1 MRIQMKKVL
10 GLDLGIA
17 SIGWALIAQNSENEE
32 ISHIIDCGVR
42 VVPLSTDEH
51 SEFAK
56 GGSVPTNQIRRKARG
71 MRRNLQ
77 RYRWRRH
84 RLYCVLKQLGMMP
97 DQRLMTRL
105 SPLELYS
112 LRSRA
117 LREPLSLQE
126 IGRILIHLNNWR
138 GYRSNRREAVKDDEK
153 SHYLKEI
160 KNNEDQLKVED
171 KTVGQFFAERLH
183 HGERQRIRGRIFSRN
198 TYIDEFNRIWDAQA
212 QYHPSVLT
220 EEHRRQIRDRIIYY
234 QRPLKSAKGL
244 VGTCAL
250 EWYYALDKETHQPKY
265 ENGRKKIVRP
275 KCAPKSSPL
284 NQECKV
290 WESIHNLR
298 IYRRDRNGRRESQ
311 PIALTLEQKKHLF
324 WYLQESKKNLKAE
337 EALRL
342 LGFSTG
348 AYAVDDH
355 TLENNRTLSRLKEV
369 FKKLGIRRDDLL
381 RFDPAIEEVEWDDL
395 ETGERRRRLQV
406 RGDFDREPLYQL
418 WHLIYATEDEG
429 DLIRLLEERYG
440 FTTEQAREIAKID
453 FTSEGYARKSHR
465 ALRRLLPHYR
475 EGLDYTQAC
484 EAAGY
489 RHADYITKAENEA
502 RILSERLELLPKNA
516 LRNPVVEKI
525 LNQMVHLVNDLMT
538 TYGRPDEV
546 RVELARELKQSAQER
561 KKTHELNQKRRR
573 ENERIKKDIADHLA
587 IPPEKVTRAQI
598 EKFRL
603 YKEID
608 GICLYTGER
617 FSLADVLNGDT
628 VDVEHIIPRT
638 LRFDDSYHN
647 KTLCERNINQEKNNM
662 TACDYMRSRGA
673 QEYEAYLERVKAFY
687 EKNGREV
694 RLKYKNLTTTQEDL
708 LQDNEFLQ
716 RQLRESQYIARKAV
730 EMLREVCR
738 DVYTTTGSVTD
749 FLRHRWGWDE
759 VIAYLRLPQFRE
771 AGLTE
776 TISVQNGQKTKEVIK
791 GWSKRDDHRHHA
803 LDALVVACTRQ
814 SHIQRINELSQN
826 LQGTYGEERRQQL
839 FDIGGRDKKY
849 IAGKAPFSFRQV
861 CEAMNQVLVSHKRR
875 TRVATRSR
883 NCPKGSQKVQI
894 TLTPRGRLHEETI
907 YGRIRRYKK
916 VSLNGKFSVAM
927 LDDMAHP
934 HQRALVEARLA
945 QYANNPKAAFKDLDK
960 NPIRYGPNGEKHLR
974 KVTVWEY
981 ILVSRKALDPKATGK
996 ALERIVDPVVRQVVK
1011 DHFEA
1016 GNVGGLPFRHVRVE
1030 NPAKKAIRLPRG
1042 YAEPGANHHI
1052 AIYRDADGKKH
1063 EHVVTF
1069 WDAFQRVRIGLPPII
1084 TDVAGALEYLSHLPG
1099 ELPELHLPQNPD
1111 WQFVVSLAENDMF
1124 VFGLDPA
1131 DIDLRDPKNRSDV
1144 SKHLFRVRKISSG
1157 DYWFSHHTETKTVDD
1172 TDSKRAGRCKQCSI
1186 KSLAG
1191 AVKVTVNRLGHIVA
1205 VGQPI

>member
-1 MRIQMKKVL
+1 MRVKMKKVL

-17 SIGWALIAQNSENEE
+17 SIGWALIAQDRENEE
-32 ISHIIDCGVR
+32 VSHIIDCGVR
-42 VVPLSTDEH
+42 IVPLSTDER

-56 GGSVPTNQIRRKARG
+56 GGSVPTNHVRRRARG

-84 RLYCVLKQLGMMP
+84 RLYRVLEQLGMMP

-105 SPLELYS
+105 SPVELYS

-117 LREPLSLQE
+117 LSEPLSLQE

-138 GYRSNRREAVKDDEK
+138 GYRSNRRATVKDDEK
-153 SHYLKEI
+153 SQYLKEI

-171 KTVGQFFAERLH
+171 KTIGQFFAERLH
-183 HGERQRIRGRIFSRN
+183 QGDRPRIRGKIFSRN
-198 TYIDEFNRIWDAQA
+198 NYIDEFNRIWDAQA

-220 EEHRRQIRDRIIYY
+220 EEHRRLIRDRIIYY

-298 IYRRDRNGRRESQ
+298 IYRRDNNGRHEPQ
-311 PIALTLEQKKHLF
+311 PVELTLEQKKRLF
-324 WYLQESKKNLKAE
+324 EELQKSPKNL
-337 EALRL
+337 EAKEVLHL
-342 LGFSTG
+342 LGFSAG
-348 AYAVDDH
+348 AYEVDDH

-369 FKKLGIRRDDLL
+369 FKRLGIRRDDLL
-381 RFDPAIEEVEWDDL
+381 KFDPAIEEVEWDDL

-418 WHLIYATEDEG
+418 WHLIYATEEEG
-429 DLIRLLEERYG
+429 DLIRVLEERYG

-475 EGLDYTQAC
+475 KGLDYTKAC

-502 RILSERLELLPKNA
+502 RALSDRLKELSKNA

-525 LNQMVHLVNDLMT
+525 LNQMVHLVNDLMA

-561 KKTHELNQKRRR
+561 KKIHELNQERNRQ
-573 ENERIKKDIADHLA
+573 NEQIKKEIANELA
-587 IPPEKVTRAQI
+587 ISPEKVTRAQI
-598 EKFRL
+598 EKLRL
-603 YKEID
+603 YKEIN
-608 GICLYTGER
+608 GVSLYTGKC
-617 FSLADVLNGDT
+617 FSRADVLNGDI
-628 VDVEHIIPRT
+628 VNVEHIIPRT

-647 KTLCERNINQEKNNM
+647 KTLCEANINREKGNK

-673 QEYEAYLERVKAFY
+673 QEYEAYLKRVQEFY
-687 EKNGREV
+687 DRNGKGARA
-694 RLKYKNLTTTQEDL
+694 KYKNLTTTEEDL
-708 LQDNEFLQ
+708 LKDNEFLQ

-730 EMLREVCR
+730 EMLREVCQN
-738 DVYTTTGSVTD
+738 VYTTTGSVTD
-749 FLRHRWGWDE
+749 FLRHWWGWDE
-759 VIAYLRLPQFRE
+759 VIAHLRLPQFRE

-776 TISVQNGQKTKEVIK
+776 IISVQNGQKTKEVIK

-814 SHIQRINELSQN
+814 SHIQRINELSQT

-839 FDIGGRDKKY
+839 FDVGGRDKY
-849 IAGKAPFSFRQV
+849 IAGKAPFSFQQV
-861 CEAMNQVLVSHKRR
+861 CEAMKQVLVSYKQR

-883 NCPKGSQKVQI
+883 GCPKGSSKVPT

-916 VSLNGKFSVAM
+916 VALDGKFSVAM
-927 LDDMAHP
+927 LGEMVHP
-934 HQRALVEARLA
+934 HQRELVEARLA
-945 QYANNPKAAFKDLDK
+945 QHANNPKAAFKDLDK

-981 ILVSRKALDPKATGK
+981 LWVSRKALDPKATGK
-996 ALERIVDPVVRQVVK
+996 SLERIVDPAVRKAVEK
-1011 DHFEA
+1011 HFKT
-1016 GNVGGLPFRHVRVE
+1016 GNVGELPFRHVRVK
-1030 NPAKKAIRLPRG
+1030 NPAERMIRLPRG
-1042 YAEPGANHHI
+1042 YAEPGSNHHI

-1084 TDVAGALEYLSHLPG
+1084 TDVAGALEHISHLPG
-1099 ELPELHLPQNPD
+1099 ELPELHLPENPD
-1111 WQFVVSLAENDMF
+1111 WQFVVSLAQNDMF

-1131 DIDLRDPKNRSDV
+1131 VIDLRDPKNRSV
-1144 SKHLFRVRKISSG
+1144 VNRHLFRVRKISSG
-1157 DYWFSHHTETKTVDD
+1157 SYWFSHHTETKALDD
-1172 TDSKRAGRCKQCSI
+1172 TDSKEAGRCKQCSI
-1186 KSLAG
+1186 KSLSG
-1191 AVKVTVNRLGHIVA
+1191 AVKVTMNRLGHIVK